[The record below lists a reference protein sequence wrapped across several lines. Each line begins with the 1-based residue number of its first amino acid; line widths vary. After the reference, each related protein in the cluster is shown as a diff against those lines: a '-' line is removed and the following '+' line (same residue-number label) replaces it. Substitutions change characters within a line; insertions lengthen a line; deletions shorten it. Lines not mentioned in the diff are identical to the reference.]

1 MNENENLVAT
11 EEVIATE
18 NTEQTAEETP
28 AERTY
33 TQKEVDEIVG
43 KRIARNTAKIK
54 KDYDRRYGDLVNTL
68 EAGTGKKGVEELN
81 TAFREFYTETFKKK
95 GKDFSS
101 EVGGNANYNDSD
113 AKILG
118 AADAEEVIRYG
129 DEEAAEEFERLE
141 KRGTKMSARERET
154 FRLLAEHLQTAKTGK
169 ELSKLGVG
177 EEVYNSKEFKD
188 FAAKYRSEIPITEVY
203 TDFQK
208 LQPKKEFKTAGSMR
222 QGQNNGE
229 KDFYTPEEIS
239 RLSEDDLSNPKVW
252 EKVRRSMTGR

>member
-18 NTEQTAEETP
+18 NAEQTAEQTP
-28 AERTY
+28 EVKMY
-33 TQKEVDEIVG
+33 TQEEVNELMG

-54 KDYDRRYGDLVNTL
+54 KEYDRKYGDLVNTL
-68 EAGTGKKGVEELN
+68 EAGTGKKGVDELN

-95 GKDFSS
+95 GMDFSS
-101 EVGGNANYNDSD
+101 EMGGSANYNDSD

-222 QGQNNGE
+222 QGQETGV
-229 KDFYTPEEIS
+229 KDYYSPEEIE
-239 RLSEDDLSNPKVW
+239 RLTEEDLDDPRVW
-252 EKVRRSMTGR
+252 EAVRRSMTGR